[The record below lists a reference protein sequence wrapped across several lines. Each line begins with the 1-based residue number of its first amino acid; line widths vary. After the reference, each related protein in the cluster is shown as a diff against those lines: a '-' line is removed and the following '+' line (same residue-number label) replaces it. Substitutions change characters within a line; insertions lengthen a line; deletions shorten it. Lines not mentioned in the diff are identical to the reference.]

1 MWNFA
6 KARLQLYP
14 YLGPWLCLPGRG
26 TVYHV
31 AELLCAG
38 RRLGAGRL
46 RQLDDVVVAVRHLL
60 QQQQQCYNSTTVQS
74 WDQVIRYVR
83 ACFQLRKWSGIVDIC
98 TNGTTQFPQFSQFT
112 TASVYVC
119 TLEPR

>member
-31 AELLCAG
+31 AELLGPG

-60 QQQQQCYNSTTVQS
+60 QQQQQSYNSTTAGS
-74 WDQVIRYVR
+74 SPEQVIRYVR

-112 TASVYVC
+112 TVSVC

>member
-46 RQLDDVVVAVRHLL
+46 RQLDDVVVPVRHLL
-60 QQQQQCYNSTTVQS
+60 QQQQQCYNSTTAALQQAPELGTGDPLCPCMFS
-74 WDQVIRYVR
+74 ITQVE
-83 ACFQLRKWSGIVDIC
+83 WNS
-98 TNGTTQFPQFSQFT
+98 
-112 TASVYVC
+112 
-119 TLEPR
+119 

>member
-60 QQQQQCYNSTTVQS
+60 QQQQQSYNSTT
-74 WDQVIRYVR
+74 
-83 ACFQLRKWSGIVDIC
+83 AAL
-98 TNGTTQFPQFSQFT
+98 
-112 TASVYVC
+112 
-119 TLEPR
+119 